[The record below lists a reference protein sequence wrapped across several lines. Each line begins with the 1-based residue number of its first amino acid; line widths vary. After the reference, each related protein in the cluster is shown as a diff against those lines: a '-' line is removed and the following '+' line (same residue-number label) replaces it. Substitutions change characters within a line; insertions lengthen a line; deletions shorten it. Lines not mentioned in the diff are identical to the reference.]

1 MIGLLKKDLFVADK
15 SGRLLMVLAL
25 GFSLIPPLG
34 AFGSTYAMML
44 ALMMPITTLAYDE
57 RSKWDRY
64 AAMLPYSPEQ
74 IVWSK
79 YLLAYIFTLLAGGII
94 VLGALLRGVSTGD
107 VDWMET
113 AEMSVMLGVAMLFVT
128 ALGLPALYRFGTE
141 KGRYM
146 MLLVMGVGVGAVL
159 GLQSIFGEAPQLP
172 RLPLAAVIA
181 GVAVLAVLATYV
193 SFRVSV
199 RVYKKRQSG
208 AYNA

>member
-64 AAMLPYSPEQ
+64 AAMLPYKMWQ
-74 IVWSK
+74 MVWSK
-79 YLLAYIFTLLAGGII
+79 YLLAYLFTLLGGTII
-94 VLGALLRGVSTGD
+94 VVSAAIQRADWRETLEMAALLAVS
-107 VDWMET
+107 
-113 AEMSVMLGVAMLFVT
+113 MLFVT
-128 ALGLPALYRFGTE
+128 ALGLPALYRFGSE
-141 KGRYM
+141 KGRYVM
-146 MLLVMGVGVGAVL
+146 ILVMGVGVGAARGVM
-159 GLQSIFGEAPQLP
+159 GIFGETPELP
-172 RLPLAAVIA
+172 DLPLP
-181 GVAVLAVLATYV
+181 AVLLLLAALAAGATYV

-199 RVYKKRQSG
+199 RFYRKRQNG
-208 AYNA
+208 AYT

>member
-1 MIGLLKKDLFVADK
+1 
-15 SGRLLMVLAL
+15 
-25 GFSLIPPLG
+25 
-34 AFGSTYAMML
+34 
-44 ALMMPITTLAYDE
+44 
-57 RSKWDRY
+57 
-64 AAMLPYSPEQ
+64 
-74 IVWSK
+74 
-79 YLLAYIFTLLAGGII
+79 
-94 VLGALLRGVSTGD
+94 
-107 VDWMET
+107 
-113 AEMSVMLGVAMLFVT
+113 MLGVAMLFVT

-146 MLLVMGVGVGAVL
+146 MLLVMGVGAVL